1 MKIEG
6 VVISCYRFD
15 LELTRVCVASIRYWY
30 PDIPIWLLKDRH
42 YGEFSTREI
51 EKHWCAEVYPQ
62 RGKTLGWGFGKLEVM
77 TELPRRRFLFVDSD
91 IVFAGRVIEHLEQ
104 FDEDFIVDRDYA
116 AAIPVEQEFFALTKL
131 AVLDPSFRFPGFGFN
146 GGQILANTGTITKQ
160 DLNGLMNW
168 QTRRVEYPD
177 IFRNGDQGLLN
188 YVVLRKLQH
197 NELTLRR
204 EPLMAW
210 PGGEEAARHIQL
222 SDFTPEGKHHQ
233 VIHWA
238 GLRWGKTIEEMPRS
252 EVLRHFEDVYYRRV
266 GLGSLKRRLRWTR
279 FRIDRD
285 LGQPLRAKIKK
296 TLRLDRST

>member
-42 YGEFSTREI
+42 YGDFSTHEI
-51 EKHWCAEVYPQ
+51 EKHWRAQVYPQ
-62 RGKTLGWGFGKLEVM
+62 REKTLGWGFGKLEVM

-91 IVFAGRVIEHLEQ
+91 TVFAGRVIEHLEQ

-116 AAIPVEQEFFALTKL
+116 AAIPVEQEFFDLTKL
-131 AVLDPSFRFPGFGFN
+131 AALDPGFRFPGFGFN
-146 GGQILANTGTITKQ
+146 GGQIVANTGTITKQ

-168 QTRRVEYPD
+168 QTRQVEHPD
-177 IFRNGDQGLLN
+177 IFRNGDQGLTN
-188 YVVLRKLQH
+188 YVVLRKLQYD
-197 NELTLRR
+197 ELTLRR

-222 SDFTPEGKHHQ
+222 RDFTPEGKHHQ

-252 EVLRHFEDVYYRRV
+252 EVLRHFEDVYYRRI
-266 GLGSLKRRLRWTR
+266 GFGSLKRRLRWTR
-279 FRIDRD
+279 FRIHRD
-285 LGQPLRAKIKK
+285 FGLPLRAKIKK
-296 TLRLDRST
+296 TLRLNS

>member
-42 YGEFSTREI
+42 YGDFSTREI
-51 EKHWCAEVYPQ
+51 EKHWRAQVYPQ
-62 RGKTLGWGFGKLEVM
+62 REKTLGWGFGKVGVM

-91 IVFAGRVIEHLEQ
+91 TVFAGRVIEHLEQ

-116 AAIPVEQEFFALTKL
+116 AAMPVEEEFFALAKL
-131 AVLDPSFRFPGFGFN
+131 AALDPDFRFPGFGFN
-146 GGQILANTGTITKQ
+146 GGQIVANTGAITKQ

-168 QTRRVEYPD
+168 QTRQVEHPD

-197 NELTLRR
+197 DELTLRR

-210 PGGEEAARHIQL
+210 PGGEEAARHIHV

-252 EVLRHFEDVYYRRV
+252 EVLRHFEDVYYRRI
-266 GLGSLKRRLRWTR
+266 GLGSLKRRLRWMR

-285 LGQPLRAKIKK
+285 FGQPLRAKIKK
-296 TLRLDRST
+296 TLRLSS